1 MNIVSFPYSKLIGLC
16 AVITML
22 TPFQPAN
29 MFLPGQK
36 NPVQAGDPL
45 TTGIYTPDNPAIVYS
60 GSDWTVSEG
69 AAETKIA
76 HAIALWQ
83 VTLKEAG
90 VVVVQYHPAADA
102 GQFQVQLDSEPAD
115 DPVNQSSIGTE
126 EYQYW
131 VSRTLKPGTHK
142 VFFTSLDERPVNFT
156 SIAIGP
162 VVKSRDAVYDNAD
175 PGAIIFGEWTTTN
188 FPVIANGGK
197 AIVSGLKSGPIIV
210 VFDQQFP
217 GSVNV
222 NLISTEEAG
231 QAHIVLD
238 GLPTNF
244 PYQTPGEP
252 IAVSIIVGKTEP
264 GRHVL
269 MISGDGAG
277 NVVRFDGY
285 KLSEK
290 RPANMPTIDPKDD
303 PNSSEY
309 KPIITVE
316 HSLPVLSAGK
326 YHACYV
332 DRNGGVNCRGYN
344 ASGQLGRGPEETSL
358 NILPLGTV
366 YGLDSGVQAVASGGY
381 HTCVL
386 MAAGTVKCWG
396 SGQFGQLGN
405 GVSNA
410 TQNQPVDVVELG
422 GKVVDITAGE
432 YHTCALLSDGRV
444 QCWGLNGAGQLGNG
458 ISQEFLG
465 RNKPVD
471 VTGLPSPA
479 VGIAAGSAHTCARLM
494 DSSLWCWGNDEYG
507 QLGDGSIV
515 KSISVKGKPTPV
527 KVTGL
532 DAVTLVSAG
541 SRHTCAMNDKVV
553 YCWGDNSFGQLGN
566 GSVESSPVPQKV
578 TGLYNG
584 VYTLASGER
593 HTCALSPNQSET
605 IKGIQ
610 CWGDNAYSQMGNS
623 FKGKL
628 SSEPVDITGYTGEKA
643 LISAGYE
650 YTCVVSKDDQAYC
663 WGLTSYGQAGNLTDA
678 PPVTGQP
685 EPQATPTPTPV
696 EAESVPGIVSTP
708 ELPGGLSEP
717 VIGPTPVNIQSQ

>member
-1 MNIVSFPYSKLIGLC
+1 MNSVFFPYSKLIGLC

-22 TPFQPAN
+22 TPFQSVNAY
-29 MFLPGQK
+29 LADQK

-60 GSDWTVSEG
+60 GSDWTVGGE

-76 HAIALWQ
+76 HAIAMWQ

-90 VVVVQYHPAADA
+90 VVVVQYRASVEA
-102 GQFQVQLDSEPAD
+102 GQFQVQIDSEPAD
-115 DPVNQSSIGTE
+115 EPVDQNTSNTG

-131 VSRTLKPGTHK
+131 VSRTLKTGTHK

-175 PGAIIFGEWTTTN
+175 PGAIIFGEWTVTN

-197 AIVSGLKSGPIIV
+197 AIVSGPKSGPIIV

-222 NLISTEEAG
+222 NLISTEENG

-244 PYQTPGEP
+244 PYKTPGEP

-277 NVVRFDGY
+277 NIVRFDGY

-290 RPANMPTIDPKDD
+290 RPANLPTLNPKDD

-309 KPIITVE
+309 KPNITVE
-316 HSLPVLSAGK
+316 HPLPALSAGK

-332 DRNGGVNCRGYN
+332 NREGGVLCRGFN

-358 NILPLGTV
+358 NILPLGNV
-366 YGLDSGVQAVASGGY
+366 YGLESGVQAIASGGS
-381 HTCVL
+381 HTCAL

-405 GVSNA
+405 GVSKA
-410 TQNQPVDVVELG
+410 AQNEPVDVIELG

-432 YHTCALLSDGRV
+432 YHTCALLSDGKV
-444 QCWGLNGAGQLGNG
+444 QCWGLNSAGQLGNG
-458 ISQEFLG
+458 ITQEFLG
-465 RNKPVD
+465 RNKPVN

-479 VGIAAGSAHTCARLM
+479 VGIAAGSAHTCAWLM
-494 DSSLWCWGNDEYG
+494 DGSLWCWGNDEYG

-515 KSISVKGKPTPV
+515 KGAAIKGKPLPV

-541 SRHTCAMNDKVV
+541 SRHTCAMSDKVV
-553 YCWGDNSFGQLGN
+553 YCWGDNTYGQLGN

-578 TGLYNG
+578 IGLYNG

-593 HTCALSPNQSET
+593 HTCALSPDQSDT
-605 IKGIQ
+605 VKGIQ
-610 CWGDNAYSQMGNS
+610 CWGDNAYNQLGSS
-623 FKGKL
+623 FNGKL

-643 LISAGYE
+643 VISAGNE
-650 YTCVVSKDDQAYC
+650 FTCVVSKDGQAYC

-678 PPVTGQP
+678 PPAASQP
-685 EPQATPTPTPV
+685 EPQAAQTPPPV
-696 EAESVPGIVSTP
+696 GEESVPETAPTP
-708 ELPGGLSEP
+708 ILPGGLSEP
-717 VIGPTPVNIQSQ
+717 VIGPTPVNIQQ